1 MYWYCQNVL
10 WLNNSSCLESISHV
24 HSGRQFCE
32 FQEWSSCMC
41 NFSNLGQTLNDSLD
55 SLRWPTLPL
64 CVCLTQSCFLFC
76 QFSFMYMC
84 SHLISITMI
93 SSCTYMFTC
102 RAHILSYRP
111 KWCCII
117 FKSKIFSNCFLKIL
131 KMQRGCQIVL
141 SSYYLFPSRL
151 QSVPHSLVCLKFIF
165 MHLAHLEVFP

>member
-1 MYWYCQNVL
+1 MFIQVD
-10 WLNNSSCLESISHV
+10 NSVNFKNEV
-24 HSGRQFCE
+24 HACVILVI
-32 FQEWSSCMC
+32 WDKPW
-41 NFSNLGQTLNDSLD
+41 TILD
-55 SLRWPTLPL
+55 RWPTLTL

-93 SSCTYMFTC
+93 SSCTYYMFTC

-165 MHLAHLEVFP
+165 MHLAHLEDFP